1 MASKDKESAVLLG
14 EESQITRKTSKK
26 DLEARVA
33 KLEISLGDALD
44 DITKLEERVGALE
57 DKEDE
62 VAQSL
67 VNQVLRSE
75 MGAIRDSLG
84 GELQAVKELVES
96 LKGDITLCK
105 AAVAGGAIV
114 REGPKMKIPE
124 PPKYHGKRDARE
136 LDNFLWSIERYFDAM
151 RVDDDSSKINTT
163 TMYLG
168 DDAILWWRR
177 RESDIKKRTFTI
189 NTWEEFKADFKRQF
203 YPENVEEVAMKKLRG
218 LKHTSTIK
226 EYVKQFSSLM
236 LEVTELPEKEQLLYF
251 MDGLQRWAEQELKRR
266 NVQTLAEAIAA
277 AESLIEYKQDSKK
290 DKSNKKGGDKGKG
303 GGAKLTK
310 DRGNGGGKPFEK
322 KDKGK
327 SDSDGKFKNRDCF
340 LYGGPHFAREC
351 PQRQKLNAMVA
362 AHEQDSGKEV

>member
-1 MASKDKESAVLLG
+1 MAHMRLGKESTRDKWYQSQVGRIAVGLCSCSNVCVIMASKDKEGAVLLG
-14 EESQITRKTSKK
+14 EESQTTRKTSKK

-124 PPKYHGKRDARE
+124 PPKYYGKRDARE

-151 RVDDDSSKINTT
+151 RVDADSSKINTA

-168 DDAILWWRR
+168 DDAILW
-177 RESDIKKRTFTI
+177 
-189 NTWEEFKADFKRQF
+189 
-203 YPENVEEVAMKKLRG
+203 
-218 LKHTSTIK
+218 
-226 EYVKQFSSLM
+226 
-236 LEVTELPEKEQLLYF
+236 
-251 MDGLQRWAEQELKRR
+251 
-266 NVQTLAEAIAA
+266 
-277 AESLIEYKQDSKK
+277 
-290 DKSNKKGGDKGKG
+290 
-303 GGAKLTK
+303 
-310 DRGNGGGKPFEK
+310 
-322 KDKGK
+322 
-327 SDSDGKFKNRDCF
+327 
-340 LYGGPHFAREC
+340 
-351 PQRQKLNAMVA
+351 
-362 AHEQDSGKEV
+362 